1 MSADGVASPTF
12 EAKPLAIG
20 PVRRHMAPWSN
31 ALAERRIA
39 LSDDAV
45 FEAVIAGLGAAYG
58 PFERVTTHAAV
69 VLLDNDRAL
78 KLKRPVRYS
87 FLNFTTLAAR
97 RRALEN
103 ELRLNRRT
111 APDLYE
117 GLVPVTRAGDGFAL
131 DGPGETVEWALQM
144 RRFPDGARLDRVA
157 EAGSLDKHLIER
169 TAAKIAEFHESLP
182 PLPDVDIAGEMAG
195 VARGNAEDLRAA
207 GPGVLPMDRVETLIA
222 ATEMALDG
230 ALPLMRAR
238 AEAGTVRHCHGDLHL
253 ANIALLDGEPVPFD
267 CIEFDDA
274 FAKIDVLY
282 DLAFLLMDMVERG
295 YHVKARA
302 ICQAWLDRTED
313 DAGLAL
319 LPLFLSLRAA
329 VRAKIAAFSKD
340 RDAAGRYLDLA
351 LLALEPR
358 PPRLIAIG
366 GRSGTGK
373 TTLAKALAPDV
384 GALPGAVLLRS
395 DVIRKRL
402 FGLEPWEQ
410 LPKSAYADAVSKRV
424 FEHMADR
431 ALTLLRAGRAVV
443 VDGVC
448 GQPWERRAFKAAARR
463 AGVPFIAFWLQ
474 AAGDVCLRRVME
486 RVGDASDAN
495 AEVVM
500 QQEAMDVGAVDW
512 IKLDACS
519 RREAIVAGARR
530 WLEGG

>member
-1 MSADGVASPTF
+1 MSDEAAF
-12 EAKPLAIG
+12 EAI
-20 PVRRHMAPWSN
+20 
-31 ALAERRIA
+31 
-39 LSDDAV
+39 
-45 FEAVIAGLGAAYG
+45 IAGLEAAHG

-69 VLLDNDRAL
+69 VLLKDDLAL
-78 KLKRPVRYS
+78 KLKRHVRYS
-87 FLNFTTLAAR
+87 FLDFTTLAAR

-103 ELRLNRRT
+103 ELHLNRRT

-117 GLVPVTRAGDGFAL
+117 GLVPVTRTDDGFTL
-131 DGPGETVEWALQM
+131 DGSGDTVEWALQM

-157 EAGSLDKHLIER
+157 EAGGLDKHLIEH

-182 PLPDVDIAGEMAG
+182 PLHDVDIAGEMAA

-207 GPGVLPMDRVETLIA
+207 GPSVLPMEAVESLIA
-222 ATEMALDG
+222 ATETALDA
-230 ALPLMRAR
+230 ALASMRAR
-238 AEAGTVRHCHGDLHL
+238 AEAGMVRHCHGDLHL

-267 CIEFDDA
+267 CIEFDDT

-282 DLAFLLMDMVERG
+282 DLAFLLMDMIERG
-295 YHVKARA
+295 YHAKARA
-302 ICQAWLDRTED
+302 MMRAWLDRTED

-319 LPLFLSLRAA
+319 LPLFLALRAA
-329 VRAKIAAFSKD
+329 VRAKIAAFSKEG
-340 RDAAGRYLDLA
+340 DAAGRYLDLA

-384 GALPGAVLLRS
+384 GARPGAILLRS

-402 FGLEPWEQ
+402 FDLEPWEQ
-410 LPKSAYADAVSKRV
+410 LPKSAYADAVSERV
-424 FEHMADR
+424 FERMAER

-448 GQPWERRAFKAAARR
+448 AQPWERSAFEIVARR
-463 AGVPFIAFWLQ
+463 AGVPFTAFWLQ
-474 AAGDVCLRRVME
+474 AAGDICLRRVME

-500 QQEAMDVGAVDW
+500 QQEAMEVGAVDW

-519 RREAIVAGARR
+519 KREAIVAGARR
-530 WLEGG
+530 WLGDG